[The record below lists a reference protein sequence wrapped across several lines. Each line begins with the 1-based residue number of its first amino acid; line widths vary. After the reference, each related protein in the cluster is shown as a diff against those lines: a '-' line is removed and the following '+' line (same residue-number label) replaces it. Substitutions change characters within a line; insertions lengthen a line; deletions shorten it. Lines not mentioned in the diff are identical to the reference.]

1 MADPSEPQLRVVDR
15 RWWARAE
22 GAGEAADRD
31 VRKPTYVE
39 ELEQRLAGKDTE
51 LRACVNEHRRA
62 LDEFEQAKLR
72 IRRDVGKDVE
82 RGRRA
87 LLTELLEVLDNL
99 DRAILSAQP
108 PEAAGQLLHGVELVR
123 QQFLAKLQA
132 FGVSRL
138 SSAGQPFDPSRHE
151 AVTTMPVADAA
162 QDGTVAAVVKEGY
175 AIGDEMLR
183 PAQVV
188 VGRYADR

>member
-1 MADPSEPQLRVVDR
+1 MRVVDR

-22 GAGEAADRD
+22 GAGDAADSD

-39 ELEQRLAGKDTE
+39 ELEHRLAGKDTE
-51 LRACVNEHRRA
+51 LRASINEHRRA

-82 RGRRA
+82 RARRA
-87 LLTELLEVLDNL
+87 LLTELIEVLDNL

-108 PEAAGQLLHGVELVR
+108 PEAAGQLRHGVELVR

-151 AVTTMPVADAA
+151 AVTTLPVADAA
-162 QDGTVAAVVKEGY
+162 QDGTVAAVVTEGY
-175 AIGDEMLR
+175 AIGDEILR

-188 VGRYADR
+188 VGKFSEQ